1 MDKVFRVPFRI
12 SGYVEVEARNAD
24 DAWEK
29 AHELSLRDLVD
40 EPSVTVDLE
49 LPECQE

>member
-1 MDKVFRVPFRI
+1 MIYRVPFRI

-24 DAWEK
+24 DAWER

-40 EPSVTVDLE
+40 EPNATGDLE
-49 LPECQE
+49 LPECVE